1 DSIKLVCVIFENGK
15 LNELIK
21 ILRIANLN
29 GSAIPKNLA
38 YQLLDQIERDY
49 RIFSKIPIASKTFDL
64 IEKIGIYN
72 LKNRGSIYIPGN
84 FSAALWRGLPE
95 DLEAF
100 SYLLKTD
107 EASPEVSQELFNFL
121 PIWIRGKEYNVKLWD
136 DENEIPILI
145 YTLGI
150 DLKQSPYL
158 IDYLKSPHSNPEF
171 IQGLHRQRNFILYDI
186 LGFDPANQTVR
197 LIYVKPDMD
206 YYFLF
211 LPTKKIVV
219 NGTEITFPLL
229 PLLNRTKMKEWFP
242 SMEDRMII
250 YACQYHHKFTEFNA
264 KTGENR
270 WLGSGDM
277 PWSVEYGRKTLLDN
291 LNLVWNGGKW
301 GRFEGKLIDR
311 IIKAYTDKE
320 WKSYEPKEIPWFW
333 AWEMSDYEIGRE
345 MWINRIDISQIYPD
359 FKNTAIEF
367 LANYDPKL
375 ASDVITDLG
384 LRFSGGLV
392 HLDGKAKIHIPH
404 QYYPYLYILYA
415 KALGYAGTEILVK
428 DPSNP
433 FYHEAMAGVVPKY
446 LLDSL
451 PAGRY
456 APGKMIHEF
465 IYGYDTSGRPL
476 KFIAILPTKQDID
489 F

>member
-1 DSIKLVCVIFENGK
+1 
-15 LNELIK
+15 
-21 ILRIANLN
+21 
-29 GSAIPKNLA
+29 
-38 YQLLDQIERDY
+38 
-49 RIFSKIPIASKTFDL
+49 
-64 IEKIGIYN
+64 
-72 LKNRGSIYIPGN
+72 
-84 FSAALWRGLPE
+84 
-95 DLEAF
+95 
-100 SYLLKTD
+100 
-107 EASPEVSQELFNFL
+107 
-121 PIWIRGKEYNVKLWD
+121 
-136 DENEIPILI
+136 
-145 YTLGI
+145 
-150 DLKQSPYL
+150 
-158 IDYLKSPHSNPEF
+158 
-171 IQGLHRQRNFILYDI
+171 
-186 LGFDPANQTVR
+186 
-197 LIYVKPDMD
+197 
-206 YYFLF
+206 
-211 LPTKKIVV
+211 
-219 NGTEITFPLL
+219 GTEITFPLL
-229 PLLNRTKMKEWFP
+229 PLLNGTKMKEWFP

-250 YACQYHHKFTEFNA
+250 YACQYHRKFTEFNA

-270 WLGSGDM
+270 WLGSSDM

-291 LNLVWNGGKW
+291 LNLVWNGGRW

-311 IIKAYTDKE
+311 IIKAYTDRE
-320 WKSYEPKEIPWFW
+320 WRSYEPIEIPWFW
-333 AWEMSDYEIGRE
+333 AREMSDYEIGRKV
-345 MWINRIDISQIYPD
+345 WYDFIDISQIYPD

-367 LANYDPKL
+367 KANYDPKL

-384 LRFSGGLV
+384 LRFPGGLV
-392 HLDGKAKIHIPH
+392 PLEDVAKLHIPH